1 MLCKAKMTSAR
12 VGGRAKSNPTE
23 GRVALQ
29 RELTDGERRVLL
41 AYCELETHA
50 EAAKALDISTQT
62 LKNHLGS
69 IYKKVG
75 ARKAHSAVYKLAL
88 ENGRDPITGQQVGM
102 ALTNGTEPEVSTE

>member
-1 MLCKAKMTSAR
+1 MA
-12 VGGRAKSNPTE
+12 
-23 GRVALQ
+23 
-29 RELTDGERRVLL
+29 RELTEGEIRVLK

-75 ARKAHSAVYKLAL
+75 ARKAHSAVYKMALAL
-88 ENGRDPITGQQVGM
+88 GTDPITGKAVGQP
-102 ALTNGTEPEVSTE
+102 LDDTTHDYSKDTV